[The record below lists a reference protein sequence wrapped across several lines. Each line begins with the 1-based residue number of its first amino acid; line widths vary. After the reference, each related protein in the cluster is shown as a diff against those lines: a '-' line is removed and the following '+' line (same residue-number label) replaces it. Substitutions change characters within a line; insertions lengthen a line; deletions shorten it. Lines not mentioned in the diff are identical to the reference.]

1 MFKKIIIWSAIILF
15 CIFSVSIVVCFLDIG
30 LWISEYLPTS
40 FHKVLIKQSR
50 VFEITEYLDLWFSV
64 LSIII
69 TSILSWLLLKV
80 SRKSNEISEKI
91 SSLETSRDNK
101 ILNDDISFI
110 YYQIVHSFKE
120 LHRLYIDY
128 FIIKKPNYNQIK
140 IHSDW
145 ITTLSKL
152 QSVLSISEIDIIYEF
167 FVDIETVNNSDK
179 KRKLVV
185 ENIYKKYMLPC
196 FFDVSDYLDL
206 QKIDPLSML
215 HPKMLSIIIF
225 LLFSFKKKDF
235 LIDEKGSKCKISE
248 TDYNWFN
255 GEIELSNGKFSK
267 NIKLTYK
274 NIKLDGNFFENRF
287 LSGEI
292 TAYYENSKY
301 KLYEIKYK
309 SNKDFHVKLYGM
321 KKGTCTGNL
330 IVDAEYKNT
339 TFDVGFLIL
348 KRGEELW
355 EGTVKRNQH
364 NFEMLNGIVHH
375 RLVEDSRYNYNYDA
389 EEKWIEEQLEKENY
403 TEYMESLINEF
414 DKEESTGYKV
424 YEDFIYENGKVIE
437 RKNSTTEYQYEE

>member
-1 MFKKIIIWSAIILF
+1 M
-15 CIFSVSIVVCFLDIG
+15 
-30 LWISEYLPTS
+30 
-40 FHKVLIKQSR
+40 
-50 VFEITEYLDLWFSV
+50 
-64 LSIII
+64 
-69 TSILSWLLLKV
+69 
-80 SRKSNEISEKI
+80 
-91 SSLETSRDNK
+91 
-101 ILNDDISFI
+101 
-110 YYQIVHSFKE
+110 
-120 LHRLYIDY
+120 
-128 FIIKKPNYNQIK
+128 
-140 IHSDW
+140 
-145 ITTLSKL
+145 
-152 QSVLSISEIDIIYEF
+152 
-167 FVDIETVNNSDK
+167 
-179 KRKLVV
+179 
-185 ENIYKKYMLPC
+185 

-389 EEKWIEEQLEKENY
+389 EEKRIEEQLEKENY